1 MLIVCQKEM
10 QCFCKKN
17 IAQVLLNAEFNDLAT
32 LCVKK
37 AAAER
42 RGREAAL
49 IARRQP
55 ASRWPPRVL
64 RSPRGPRRG
73 PFPRSRYSSVL
84 SSPSPP
90 APLILLLPVVALGR
104 FVPFGDPALIVVV
117 AV

>member
-1 MLIVCQKEM
+1 M
-10 QCFCKKN
+10 
-17 IAQVLLNAEFNDLAT
+17 
-32 LCVKK
+32 KK

-64 RSPRGPRRG
+64 RSPFRVPWPAGRG